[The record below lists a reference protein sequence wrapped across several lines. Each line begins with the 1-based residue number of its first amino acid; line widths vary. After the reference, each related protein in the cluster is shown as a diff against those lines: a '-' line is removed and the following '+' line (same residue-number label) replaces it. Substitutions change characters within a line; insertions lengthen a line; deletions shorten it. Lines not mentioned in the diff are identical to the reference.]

1 MKFRFLTAGESHG
14 KSLSA
19 IIEGMVAG
27 LDICVEKIN
36 NDLMRRQQGKGRG
49 GRMQIETDTVDI
61 LSGIRF
67 SKTTGAPISFL
78 IKNKDY
84 ENWKIPM
91 SIEMVD
97 FNNAEILQM
106 VKEKEITKVRPGHA
120 DLSGA
125 LKYNAQDIRD
135 VLERSSARETATR
148 VAVGSIAKQFLDKF
162 NVKIESEI
170 ISIGGYDTFLQ
181 DEVEKTIEQA
191 KNNGDTLGGL
201 IKVTAYGVVPG
212 IGSFVNW
219 DRKLDAN
226 LARAIMSIGAVK
238 SVEIGLGRDC
248 ADITGS
254 KMHDEIFIENGVL
267 SRSQNNAGGIEGGM
281 SNGEP
286 IVITLAMKPIP
297 TMRKTLKSVDLET
310 KEPVEA
316 HFERSDTCAVEA
328 CAVVA
333 EAMIAIVLC
342 DEYLEKF
349 GGDSIE
355 EILCNFNSYSD
366 RIRERLS

>member
-1 MKFRFLTAGESHG
+1 M
-14 KSLSA
+14 
-19 IIEGMVAG
+19 
-27 LDICVEKIN
+27 
-36 NDLMRRQQGKGRG
+36 
-49 GRMQIETDTVDI
+49 
-61 LSGIRF
+61 
-67 SKTTGAPISFL
+67 
-78 IKNKDY
+78 
-84 ENWKIPM
+84 
-91 SIEMVD
+91 
-97 FNNAEILQM
+97 
-106 VKEKEITKVRPGHA
+106 
-120 DLSGA
+120 
-125 LKYNAQDIRD
+125 
-135 VLERSSARETATR
+135 
-148 VAVGSIAKQFLDKF
+148 
-162 NVKIESEI
+162 
-170 ISIGGYDTFLQ
+170 
-181 DEVEKTIEQA
+181 
-191 KNNGDTLGGL
+191 GGL